1 MGLPTVISF
10 VTGQSLFSPACINV
24 TITDDDILEEKE
36 TFTVVLSAE
45 FSGVS
50 IARSHCIVE
59 IIDSDSKGNQ
69 EWLMLSAEL

>member
-10 VTGQSLFSPACINV
+10 VSGQSLLSPSCINI
-24 TITDDDILEEKE
+24 TITDDDILEVKE

-50 IARSHCIVE
+50 IAGTNSIVE
-59 IIDSDSKGNQ
+59 IIDDDSK
-69 EWLMLSAEL
+69 E